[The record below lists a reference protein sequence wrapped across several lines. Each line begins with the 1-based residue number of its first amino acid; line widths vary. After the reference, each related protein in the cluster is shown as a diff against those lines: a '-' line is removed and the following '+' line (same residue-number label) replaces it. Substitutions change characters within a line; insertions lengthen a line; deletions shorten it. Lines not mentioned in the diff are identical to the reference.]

1 MNQQK
6 LNHIVQNPSQI
17 DATTAAELE
26 NMVEIFPWFSTPFVL
41 LAIYRQAQND
51 FRTKEA
57 ITQAAMRISNR
68 EWLYYATQSLDQAHL
83 ETAIETPIEIEA
95 KREIPA
101 VLTIVE
107 PTVESTSDIPVSMS
121 ELKEIEVAKPEA
133 IESRPA
139 FAPTSEPIPTTIP
152 EPITISTPE
161 YIPEPVAATNP
172 EPISATIPEP
182 IPEYNLAEAMGT
194 TFDFEPL
201 TFETALFEPVAPETP
216 EPIAYSGKFT
226 PVTEDTFEIQSPAV
240 EKPNSGIAIPKIYDL
255 EEFLR
260 SGLLAS
266 ATEATETEVPI
277 AAQTTP
283 ENPFTAVAT
292 ANNGH
297 RELPG
302 TNPSPKSFFDWLNSG
317 STLSEN
323 DRVLQQ
329 TQTEDLINKFIEERP
344 SISRPKREF
353 YTPEKAMKRSEQF
366 SPSIVTETLAKI
378 FHQQGHF
385 EKAIIS
391 YEKLQLKFPEK
402 SSYFADL
409 IEQIKKEQNQ

>member
-17 DATTAAELE
+17 DASTAAELE

-57 ITQAAMRISNR
+57 ITQAAMRTSNR
-68 EWLYYATQSLDQAHL
+68 EWLYHATQLQDQSA
-83 ETAIETPIEIEA
+83 ANTPA
-95 KREIPA
+95 
-101 VLTIVE
+101 
-107 PTVESTSDIPVSMS
+107 ESTVVSS
-121 ELKEIEVAKPEA
+121 PIPEA
-133 IESRPA
+133 IL
-139 FAPTSEPIPTTIP
+139 EPIGESTISISIKP
-152 EPITISTPE
+152 EPILEATPEPIATTAQE
-161 YIPEPVAATNP
+161 YIPEPVSATNP
-172 EPISATIPEP
+172 EALPAAIPEPIPEP

-201 TFETALFEPVAPETP
+201 TFETALFEPVAPENP

-226 PVTEDTFEIQSPAV
+226 PVTEDIIEIQSPAA

-266 ATEATETEVPI
+266 ATETTETEVPL

-283 ENPFTAVAT
+283 ANPATVVAT
-292 ANNGH
+292 ASNGH
-297 RELPG
+297 RDISRS
-302 TNPSPKSFFDWLNSG
+302 NPSPKSFFDWLNSE
-317 STLSEN
+317 STLSET
-323 DRVLQQ
+323 DRLLQQ

-366 SPSIVTETLAKI
+366 SPSIVTETLANI

-402 SSYFADL
+402 SSYFVDL

>member
-17 DATTAAELE
+17 DASTAAELE

-68 EWLYYATQSLDQAHL
+68 EWLYYATQSQDQVHL

-121 ELKEIEVAKPEA
+121 EIKEIEVANPEA
-133 IESRPA
+133 IESRPT
-139 FAPTSEPIPTTIP
+139 FAPTS
-152 EPITISTPE
+152 
-161 YIPEPVAATNP
+161 

-226 PVTEDTFEIQSPAV
+226 PVTEDTFEIQSPAF
-240 EKPNSGIAIPKIYDL
+240 EKPKSGIAIPKIYDL

-283 ENPFTAVAT
+283 ENPFAAVAT
-292 ANNGH
+292 TNNGH

-317 STLSEN
+317 STLTEN
-323 DRVLQQ
+323 DRALQQ
-329 TQTEDLINKFIEERP
+329 TQTVDLINKFIEERP

>member
-1 MNQQK
+1 VNQQK

-17 DATTAAELE
+17 DASTAAELE

-41 LAIYRQAQND
+41 LAIYRQSQND

-57 ITQAAMRISNR
+57 ITQAAMRTSNR
-68 EWLYYATQSLDQAHL
+68 EWLYHATQLQDQ
-83 ETAIETPIEIEA
+83 TAANTSA
-95 KREIPA
+95 
-101 VLTIVE
+101 
-107 PTVESTSDIPVSMS
+107 ESTVVSS
-121 ELKEIEVAKPEA
+121 P
-133 IESRPA
+133 
-139 FAPTSEPIPTTIP
+139 IP
-152 EPITISTPE
+152 EPIPEPILEPIGESTISISIKPEPILEATPEPMATTAPE
-161 YIPEPVAATNP
+161 YIPEPVSATNP
-172 EPISATIPEP
+172 EALPAAIPEPIPEP

-201 TFETALFEPVAPETP
+201 TFETALFEPVAPENP

-226 PVTEDTFEIQSPAV
+226 PVTEDIIEIQSPAA

-266 ATEATETEVPI
+266 ATETTETEVPL

-283 ENPFTAVAT
+283 ANPATVVAT
-292 ANNGH
+292 ASNGH
-297 RELPG
+297 RDISG
-302 TNPSPKSFFDWLNSG
+302 SNPSPKSFFDWLNNESP
-317 STLSEN
+317 LSET
-323 DRVLQQ
+323 DRLLQQ

-366 SPSIVTETLAKI
+366 SPSIVTETLANI

>member
-17 DATTAAELE
+17 DASTAAELE

-57 ITQAAMRISNR
+57 ITQAAMRTSNR
-68 EWLYYATQSLDQAHL
+68 EWLYHATQLQDQ
-83 ETAIETPIEIEA
+83 TAANTSA
-95 KREIPA
+95 
-101 VLTIVE
+101 
-107 PTVESTSDIPVSMS
+107 ESTVVSSPIP
-121 ELKEIEVAKPEA
+121 
-133 IESRPA
+133 
-139 FAPTSEPIPTTIP
+139 EPIPEPILEPIGESTISISIKPEPILETIP
-152 EPITISTPE
+152 EPIATTAQE
-161 YIPEPVAATNP
+161 YIPEPVSATNP
-172 EPISATIPEP
+172 EAIPEP

-194 TFDFEPL
+194 TFNFEPL
-201 TFETALFEPVAPETP
+201 TFETALFEPVAPENP

-226 PVTEDTFEIQSPAV
+226 PVTEDTIDIQSPAA

-266 ATEATETEVPI
+266 ATETTETEVPL

-283 ENPFTAVAT
+283 ANPATVVAT
-292 ANNGH
+292 ASNGH
-297 RELPG
+297 RDISG
-302 TNPSPKSFFDWLNSG
+302 SNPSPKSFFDWLNNE
-317 STLSEN
+317 STLSET
-323 DRVLQQ
+323 DRLQQQ

-366 SPSIVTETLAKI
+366 SPSIVTETLANI

>member
-17 DATTAAELE
+17 DASTAAELE

-41 LAIYRQAQND
+41 LAIYRQSQND

-57 ITQAAMRISNR
+57 ITQAAMRTSNR
-68 EWLYYATQSLDQAHL
+68 EWLYHATQLQDQ
-83 ETAIETPIEIEA
+83 TAANTPA
-95 KREIPA
+95 
-101 VLTIVE
+101 
-107 PTVESTSDIPVSMS
+107 ESTVVS
-121 ELKEIEVAKPEA
+121 LPIPEA
-133 IESRPA
+133 IP
-139 FAPTSEPIPTTIP
+139 EPIGESTISISIKPEPILETIP
-152 EPITISTPE
+152 EPIATTAPE
-161 YIPEPVAATNP
+161 YIPEPVSVTNP
-172 EPISATIPEP
+172 EPIPEAIPESIPEP

-201 TFETALFEPVAPETP
+201 TFETALFEPVAPENP

-226 PVTEDTFEIQSPAV
+226 PVTEDIIEIQSPAA

-266 ATEATETEVPI
+266 ATETTETEVPL

-283 ENPFTAVAT
+283 ANPATVVAT
-292 ANNGH
+292 ASNGP
-297 RELPG
+297 RDISAS
-302 TNPSPKSFFDWLNSG
+302 NPSPKSFFDWLNNE
-317 STLSEN
+317 STLSET
-323 DRVLQQ
+323 DRLQQQ

>member
-17 DATTAAELE
+17 DASTAAELE

-57 ITQAAMRISNR
+57 ITQAAMRTSNR
-68 EWLYYATQSLDQAHL
+68 EWLYHATQLQDQ
-83 ETAIETPIEIEA
+83 TAANTPAES
-95 KREIPA
+95 
-101 VLTIVE
+101 IVISS
-107 PTVESTSDIPVSMS
+107 P
-121 ELKEIEVAKPEA
+121 
-133 IESRPA
+133 
-139 FAPTSEPIPTTIP
+139 IP
-152 EPITISTPE
+152 EPILEPIGESTISISIKPKPILEATPEPMATTAPE
-161 YIPEPVAATNP
+161 YIPEPVSATNP
-172 EPISATIPEP
+172 EAIPEAIPEP

-201 TFETALFEPVAPETP
+201 TFESALFEPVAPENP

-226 PVTEDTFEIQSPAV
+226 PVTEDTIDIQSPAA

-266 ATEATETEVPI
+266 ATETTETEVPL

-283 ENPFTAVAT
+283 ANPATVVAT
-292 ANNGH
+292 ASNGH
-297 RELPG
+297 RDISG
-302 TNPSPKSFFDWLNSG
+302 SNPPPKSFFDWLNNE
-317 STLSEN
+317 STLSET
-323 DRVLQQ
+323 DRLQQQ

>member
-1 MNQQK
+1 VNQQK

-68 EWLYYATQSLDQAHL
+68 EWLYYATQSQDQVHL

-121 ELKEIEVAKPEA
+121 EIKEIEVANPEA
-133 IESRPA
+133 IESRPT
-139 FAPTSEPIPTTIP
+139 FAPTS
-152 EPITISTPE
+152 
-161 YIPEPVAATNP
+161 

-226 PVTEDTFEIQSPAV
+226 PVTEDTFEIQSPAF
-240 EKPNSGIAIPKIYDL
+240 EKPKSGIAIPKIYDL

-283 ENPFTAVAT
+283 ENPFAAVAT
-292 ANNGH
+292 TNNGH
-297 RELPG
+297 RELTG

-323 DRVLQQ
+323 DRALQQ

>member
-1 MNQQK
+1 VNQQK

-68 EWLYYATQSLDQAHL
+68 EWLYYATQSQDQVHL
-83 ETAIETPIEIEA
+83 ETAIETPIETEA

-107 PTVESTSDIPVSMS
+107 QTVESTSDIPVFMS
-121 ELKEIEVAKPEA
+121 EIKEIEVANPEA

-139 FAPTSEPIPTTIP
+139 FAPTS
-152 EPITISTPE
+152 
-161 YIPEPVAATNP
+161 

-226 PVTEDTFEIQSPAV
+226 PVTEDTIEIQSPAA
-240 EKPNSGIAIPKIYDL
+240 EKSNSGIAIPKIYDL

-260 SGLLAS
+260 SGLLSS

-277 AAQTTP
+277 AAQITP
-283 ENPFTAVAT
+283 ENPFAAVAT
-292 ANNGH
+292 TNNGH
-297 RELPG
+297 RELTG

-317 STLSEN
+317 STLSET

>member
-1 MNQQK
+1 
-6 LNHIVQNPSQI
+6 
-17 DATTAAELE
+17 
-26 NMVEIFPWFSTPFVL
+26 
-41 LAIYRQAQND
+41 
-51 FRTKEA
+51 
-57 ITQAAMRISNR
+57 
-68 EWLYYATQSLDQAHL
+68 
-83 ETAIETPIEIEA
+83 
-95 KREIPA
+95 
-101 VLTIVE
+101 
-107 PTVESTSDIPVSMS
+107 
-121 ELKEIEVAKPEA
+121 
-133 IESRPA
+133 
-139 FAPTSEPIPTTIP
+139 
-152 EPITISTPE
+152 
-161 YIPEPVAATNP
+161 
-172 EPISATIPEP
+172 
-182 IPEYNLAEAMGT
+182 
-194 TFDFEPL
+194 
-201 TFETALFEPVAPETP
+201 
-216 EPIAYSGKFT
+216 
-226 PVTEDTFEIQSPAV
+226 
-240 EKPNSGIAIPKIYDL
+240 
-255 EEFLR
+255 LR

-283 ENPFTAVAT
+283 ENPFAAVAT
-292 ANNGH
+292 TNNGH

-317 STLSEN
+317 STLTEN
-323 DRVLQQ
+323 DRALQQ
-329 TQTEDLINKFIEERP
+329 TQTENLINKFIEERP

>member
-17 DATTAAELE
+17 DASTAAELE

-121 ELKEIEVAKPEA
+121 EIKEIEVANPEA
-133 IESRPA
+133 IESRPT
-139 FAPTSEPIPTTIP
+139 FAPTS
-152 EPITISTPE
+152 
-161 YIPEPVAATNP
+161 

-226 PVTEDTFEIQSPAV
+226 PVTEDTFEIQSPAF
-240 EKPNSGIAIPKIYDL
+240 EKPKSGIAIPKIYDL

-283 ENPFTAVAT
+283 ENPFAAVAT
-292 ANNGH
+292 TNNGH

-323 DRVLQQ
+323 DRALQQ
-329 TQTEDLINKFIEERP
+329 TQTVDLINKFIEERP

>member
-1 MNQQK
+1 VNQQK

-68 EWLYYATQSLDQAHL
+68 EWLYYATQSQDQVHL

-107 PTVESTSDIPVSMS
+107 PTVESTSDIPVSIS
-121 ELKEIEVAKPEA
+121 EIKEIEVAKPEA

-139 FAPTSEPIPTTIP
+139 FAPTS
-152 EPITISTPE
+152 
-161 YIPEPVAATNP
+161 

-226 PVTEDTFEIQSPAV
+226 PVTEDTIEIQSPAAG
-240 EKPNSGIAIPKIYDL
+240 KSNSGIAIPKIYDL

-283 ENPFTAVAT
+283 ENPFAAVAT

>member
-68 EWLYYATQSLDQAHL
+68 EWLYYATQSQDQVHL
-83 ETAIETPIEIEA
+83 ETAIETPIETEA
-95 KREIPA
+95 KQEIPA
-101 VLTIVE
+101 VQTIVE
-107 PTVESTSDIPVSMS
+107 PTVESTADIPVSMS
-121 ELKEIEVAKPEA
+121 EIKEIAVAKPEA
-133 IESRPA
+133 LESRPA
-139 FAPTSEPIPTTIP
+139 FAPTSEPIPT
-152 EPITISTPE
+152 
-161 YIPEPVAATNP
+161 
-172 EPISATIPEP
+172 TIPEP

-201 TFETALFEPVAPETP
+201 TFETALFEPVAPEAP

-226 PVTEDTFEIQSPAV
+226 PVTEDTIEIQSPAA

-260 SGLLAS
+260 SGLLSS

-277 AAQTTP
+277 AAQITP
-283 ENPFTAVAT
+283 ENPFAAVAT
-292 ANNGH
+292 TNNGH
-297 RELPG
+297 RELTG

>member
-68 EWLYYATQSLDQAHL
+68 EWLYYATQSLDQVYL
-83 ETAIETPIEIEA
+83 ETAIGTPIEIEA

-121 ELKEIEVAKPEA
+121 EIKEIEVANPEA
-133 IESRPA
+133 IESRPT
-139 FAPTSEPIPTTIP
+139 FAPTS
-152 EPITISTPE
+152 
-161 YIPEPVAATNP
+161 

-302 TNPSPKSFFDWLNSG
+302 TNPSQKSFFDWLNSG
-317 STLSEN
+317 STLSET

-329 TQTEDLINKFIEERP
+329 TQTVDLINKFIEERP

>member
-1 MNQQK
+1 VNQQK

-17 DATTAAELE
+17 DASTAAELE

-51 FRTKEA
+51 FRAKEA
-57 ITQAAMRISNR
+57 ITQAAMRTSNR
-68 EWLYYATQSLDQAHL
+68 EWLYHATQSQDQ
-83 ETAIETPIEIEA
+83 TAANTS
-95 KREIPA
+95 
-101 VLTIVE
+101 T
-107 PTVESTSDIPVSMS
+107 ESTVVSS
-121 ELKEIEVAKPEA
+121 PIPEA
-133 IESRPA
+133 IPEA
-139 FAPTSEPIPTTIP
+139 ILEPIGESTISISIKP
-152 EPITISTPE
+152 EPILEATPEPIATTAPE
-161 YIPEPVAATNP
+161 YIPEPVSATNP
-172 EPISATIPEP
+172 EAIPEP

-201 TFETALFEPVAPETP
+201 TFETALFEPVAPENP

-226 PVTEDTFEIQSPAV
+226 PVTEDTIDIQSPAA

-266 ATEATETEVPI
+266 ATETTETEVPL

-283 ENPFTAVAT
+283 ANPATVVAT
-292 ANNGH
+292 ASNGH
-297 RELPG
+297 RDISG
-302 TNPSPKSFFDWLNSG
+302 SNPPPKSFFDWLNNE
-317 STLSEN
+317 STLSET
-323 DRVLQQ
+323 DRLLQQ

-366 SPSIVTETLAKI
+366 SPSIVTETLANI

>member
-68 EWLYYATQSLDQAHL
+68 EWLYYATQSQDQVHL
-83 ETAIETPIEIEA
+83 ETAIETPIETEA

-101 VLTIVE
+101 VQTIVE
-107 PTVESTSDIPVSMS
+107 PTVESTADIPVSMS
-121 ELKEIEVAKPEA
+121 EIKEIAVAKPEA
-133 IESRPA
+133 MDGRPA
-139 FAPTSEPIPTTIP
+139 FAP
-152 EPITISTPE
+152 IS
-161 YIPEPVAATNP
+161 

-201 TFETALFEPVAPETP
+201 TFESALFEPVAPETP

-226 PVTEDTFEIQSPAV
+226 PVTEDTIEIQSPAA

-317 STLSEN
+317 STLSET

>member
-1 MNQQK
+1 
-6 LNHIVQNPSQI
+6 
-17 DATTAAELE
+17 
-26 NMVEIFPWFSTPFVL
+26 
-41 LAIYRQAQND
+41 
-51 FRTKEA
+51 
-57 ITQAAMRISNR
+57 MRISNR
-68 EWLYYATQSLDQAHL
+68 EWLYYATQSQDQVHL
-83 ETAIETPIEIEA
+83 ETTIETPIEIEA
-95 KREIPA
+95 KQEIPA
-101 VLTIVE
+101 VQTIVE
-107 PTVESTSDIPVSMS
+107 PTVKSTADIPVSIS
-121 ELKEIEVAKPEA
+121 EIKEIAVAKPEA
-133 IESRPA
+133 MDGRPA
-139 FAPTSEPIPTTIP
+139 FAPISEPISATIP

-161 YIPEPVAATNP
+161 SIPEPIAATNP

-216 EPIAYSGKFT
+216 EHIAYSGKFT
-226 PVTEDTFEIQSPAV
+226 PVTEDTIEIQSPAA
-240 EKPNSGIAIPKIYDL
+240 EKPKSGIAIPKIYDL

-260 SGLLAS
+260 SGLLSS

-292 ANNGH
+292 TNNGH
-297 RELPG
+297 RELTG

-317 STLSEN
+317 STLSET

>member
-17 DATTAAELE
+17 DASTAAELE

-41 LAIYRQAQND
+41 LAIYRQSQND

-57 ITQAAMRISNR
+57 ITQAAMRTSNR
-68 EWLYYATQSLDQAHL
+68 EWLYHATQSQDQ
-83 ETAIETPIEIEA
+83 TA
-95 KREIPA
+95 
-101 VLTIVE
+101 
-107 PTVESTSDIPVSMS
+107 
-121 ELKEIEVAKPEA
+121 
-133 IESRPA
+133 
-139 FAPTSEPIPTTIP
+139 TTA
-152 EPITISTPE
+152 PE
-161 YIPEPVAATNP
+161 YIPEPVAVTNP
-172 EPISATIPEP
+172 EPLPAAIPEAIPEPIPEP

-194 TFDFEPL
+194 TFVEPL
-201 TFETALFEPVAPETP
+201 TFETALFEPVAPENP

-226 PVTEDTFEIQSPAV
+226 PVTEDIIEIQSPVA

-266 ATEATETEVPI
+266 ATETTETQVPL

-283 ENPFTAVAT
+283 ANPATVVAT
-292 ANNGH
+292 ASNGH
-297 RELPG
+297 RDISG
-302 TNPSPKSFFDWLNSG
+302 SNPSPKSFFDWLNSE
-317 STLSEN
+317 STLSET
-323 DRVLQQ
+323 DRLQQQ

>member
-1 MNQQK
+1 VNQQK

-17 DATTAAELE
+17 DASTAAELE

-41 LAIYRQAQND
+41 LAIYRQSQND

-57 ITQAAMRISNR
+57 ITQAAMRTSNR
-68 EWLYYATQSLDQAHL
+68 EWLYHATQSQDQ
-83 ETAIETPIEIEA
+83 TPANTSAES
-95 KREIPA
+95 
-101 VLTIVE
+101 IV
-107 PTVESTSDIPVSMS
+107 VS
-121 ELKEIEVAKPEA
+121 LPIPEA
-133 IESRPA
+133 
-139 FAPTSEPIPTTIP
+139 IP
-152 EPITISTPE
+152 EPIGESTISISIKPEPILEATPEPIATTAPE
-161 YIPEPVAATNP
+161 YIPEPVSATNP
-172 EPISATIPEP
+172 EAIPEP

-201 TFETALFEPVAPETP
+201 TFETALFEPVAPENP

-226 PVTEDTFEIQSPAV
+226 PVTEDTIDIQSPAA

-266 ATEATETEVPI
+266 ATETTETEAPL

-283 ENPFTAVAT
+283 VNPATVVAT
-292 ANNGH
+292 ASNGH
-297 RELPG
+297 RDISVS
-302 TNPSPKSFFDWLNSG
+302 NPSPKSFFDWLNNE
-317 STLSEN
+317 STLSET
-323 DRVLQQ
+323 DRLQQQ

>member
-17 DATTAAELE
+17 DASTAAELE

-57 ITQAAMRISNR
+57 ITQAAMRTSNR
-68 EWLYYATQSLDQAHL
+68 EWLFHATQLQDQ
-83 ETAIETPIEIEA
+83 TAANTPA
-95 KREIPA
+95 
-101 VLTIVE
+101 
-107 PTVESTSDIPVSMS
+107 ESTVVSS
-121 ELKEIEVAKPEA
+121 LIPEA
-133 IESRPA
+133 IL
-139 FAPTSEPIPTTIP
+139 EPIGESTISISIKPEPILETIP
-152 EPITISTPE
+152 EPIATTAPE
-161 YIPEPVAATNP
+161 YIPEPVSVTNP
-172 EPISATIPEP
+172 EPIPEAIPEP

-201 TFETALFEPVAPETP
+201 TFETALFEPVAPENP

-226 PVTEDTFEIQSPAV
+226 PVTEDIIEIQSPAA

-266 ATEATETEVPI
+266 ATETTETEVPL

-283 ENPFTAVAT
+283 ANPATVVAT
-292 ANNGH
+292 ASNGH
-297 RELPG
+297 RDISES
-302 TNPSPKSFFDWLNSG
+302 NPSPKSFFDWLNNE
-317 STLSEN
+317 STLSET
-323 DRVLQQ
+323 DRLQQQ

-366 SPSIVTETLAKI
+366 SPSIVTETLANI

>member
-1 MNQQK
+1 VNQQK

-17 DATTAAELE
+17 DASTAAELE

-121 ELKEIEVAKPEA
+121 EIKEIEVANPEA
-133 IESRPA
+133 IESRPT
-139 FAPTSEPIPTTIP
+139 FAPTS
-152 EPITISTPE
+152 
-161 YIPEPVAATNP
+161 

-226 PVTEDTFEIQSPAV
+226 PVTEDTFEIESPAF
-240 EKPNSGIAIPKIYDL
+240 EKPKSGIAIPKIYDL

-283 ENPFTAVAT
+283 ENPFAAVAT
-292 ANNGH
+292 TNNGH

-317 STLSEN
+317 STLTEN
-323 DRVLQQ
+323 DRALQQ
-329 TQTEDLINKFIEERP
+329 TQTVDLINKFIEERP

>member
-17 DATTAAELE
+17 DASTAAELE

-57 ITQAAMRISNR
+57 ITQAAMRTSNR
-68 EWLYYATQSLDQAHL
+68 EWLYHATQLQDQ
-83 ETAIETPIEIEA
+83 TAANTPA
-95 KREIPA
+95 
-101 VLTIVE
+101 
-107 PTVESTSDIPVSMS
+107 ESTVVSS
-121 ELKEIEVAKPEA
+121 PIPEA
-133 IESRPA
+133 IPEA
-139 FAPTSEPIPTTIP
+139 ILEPIGESTISISIKPEPILETIP
-152 EPITISTPE
+152 EPIATTAPE
-161 YIPEPVAATNP
+161 YIPEPVSATNP
-172 EPISATIPEP
+172 EAIPEP

-201 TFETALFEPVAPETP
+201 TFETALFEPVAPENP

-226 PVTEDTFEIQSPAV
+226 PVTEDTIDIQSSAA

-266 ATEATETEVPI
+266 ATETTETEVPL

-283 ENPFTAVAT
+283 ANPATVVAT
-292 ANNGH
+292 ASNGH
-297 RELPG
+297 RDISG
-302 TNPSPKSFFDWLNSG
+302 SNPPPKSFFDWLNNE
-317 STLSEN
+317 STLSET
-323 DRVLQQ
+323 DRLQQQ

>member
-1 MNQQK
+1 VNQQK

-121 ELKEIEVAKPEA
+121 EIKEIEVANPEA
-133 IESRPA
+133 IESRPT
-139 FAPTSEPIPTTIP
+139 FAPTS
-152 EPITISTPE
+152 
-161 YIPEPVAATNP
+161 

-226 PVTEDTFEIQSPAV
+226 PVTEDTFEIQSPAF
-240 EKPNSGIAIPKIYDL
+240 EKPKSGIAIPKIYDL

-283 ENPFTAVAT
+283 ENPFAAVAT
-292 ANNGH
+292 TNNGH

-317 STLSEN
+317 STLTEN
-323 DRVLQQ
+323 DRALQQ
-329 TQTEDLINKFIEERP
+329 TQTVDLINKFIEERP

>member
-1 MNQQK
+1 VNQQK

-68 EWLYYATQSLDQAHL
+68 EWLYYATQSQDQVHL
-83 ETAIETPIEIEA
+83 ETAIETPIETEA

-107 PTVESTSDIPVSMS
+107 PTVESTSDIPVSKS
-121 ELKEIEVAKPEA
+121 EIKEIEVANPEA
-133 IESRPA
+133 MDGRPA
-139 FAPTSEPIPTTIP
+139 FAPTS
-152 EPITISTPE
+152 
-161 YIPEPVAATNP
+161 

-201 TFETALFEPVAPETP
+201 TFETTLFEPVAPETP

-226 PVTEDTFEIQSPAV
+226 PVTEDTIEIQSPAA
-240 EKPNSGIAIPKIYDL
+240 EKSNSGIAIPKIYDL

-266 ATEATETEVPI
+266 ATEATETEIPI
-277 AAQTTP
+277 AAQTPP
-283 ENPFTAVAT
+283 ENPFAVVAT

-317 STLSEN
+317 STLSET

>member
-1 MNQQK
+1 VNQQK

-17 DATTAAELE
+17 DASTAAELE

-57 ITQAAMRISNR
+57 ITQAAMRTSNR
-68 EWLYYATQSLDQAHL
+68 EWLYHATQSQDQ
-83 ETAIETPIEIEA
+83 TAANTPA
-95 KREIPA
+95 
-101 VLTIVE
+101 
-107 PTVESTSDIPVSMS
+107 ESTVVSS
-121 ELKEIEVAKPEA
+121 LIPEA
-133 IESRPA
+133 IL
-139 FAPTSEPIPTTIP
+139 EPIGESTISISIKP
-152 EPITISTPE
+152 EPILEATPEPIAATTPE
-161 YIPEPVAATNP
+161 YIPEPVSATNP
-172 EPISATIPEP
+172 EAIPEP

-201 TFETALFEPVAPETP
+201 TFETALFEPVAPENP

-226 PVTEDTFEIQSPAV
+226 PVTEDIIEIQSPAA

-266 ATEATETEVPI
+266 ATETTETEVPL

-283 ENPFTAVAT
+283 ANPATVVAT
-292 ANNGH
+292 ASNGH
-297 RELPG
+297 RDISG
-302 TNPSPKSFFDWLNSG
+302 SNPSPKSFFDWLNNE
-317 STLSEN
+317 STLSET
-323 DRVLQQ
+323 DRLQQQ

-366 SPSIVTETLAKI
+366 SPSIVTETLANI

>member
-1 MNQQK
+1 VNQQK

-41 LAIYRQAQND
+41 LAIYGQAQND

-68 EWLYYATQSLDQAHL
+68 EWLYYATQSQDQVHL
-83 ETAIETPIEIEA
+83 ETAIETPIETEA

-107 PTVESTSDIPVSMS
+107 QTVESTSDIPVFMS
-121 ELKEIEVAKPEA
+121 EIKEIEVANPEA

-139 FAPTSEPIPTTIP
+139 FAPTS
-152 EPITISTPE
+152 
-161 YIPEPVAATNP
+161 

-226 PVTEDTFEIQSPAV
+226 PVTEDTIEIQSPAA
-240 EKPNSGIAIPKIYDL
+240 EKSNSGIAIPKIYDL

-260 SGLLAS
+260 SGLLSS

-277 AAQTTP
+277 AAQITP
-283 ENPFTAVAT
+283 ENPFAAVAT

-302 TNPSPKSFFDWLNSG
+302 TNPTPKSFFDWLNSG

>member
-68 EWLYYATQSLDQAHL
+68 EWLYYATQSLDQVYL
-83 ETAIETPIEIEA
+83 ETAIETPIETEA

-107 PTVESTSDIPVSMS
+107 QTVESTSDIPVFMS
-121 ELKEIEVAKPEA
+121 EIKEIEVANPEA

-139 FAPTSEPIPTTIP
+139 FAPTS
-152 EPITISTPE
+152 
-161 YIPEPVAATNP
+161 

-226 PVTEDTFEIQSPAV
+226 PVTEDTSKIQSPAA
-240 EKPNSGIAIPKIYDL
+240 EKSNSGIAIPQIYDL

-302 TNPSPKSFFDWLNSG
+302 TNPTPKSFFDWLNSG

>member
-121 ELKEIEVAKPEA
+121 EIKEIEVANPEA
-133 IESRPA
+133 IESRPV
-139 FAPTSEPIPTTIP
+139 FAPAS
-152 EPITISTPE
+152 
-161 YIPEPVAATNP
+161 
-172 EPISATIPEP
+172 EPISATIPAP

-226 PVTEDTFEIQSPAV
+226 PVTEDTFEIQSPAF
-240 EKPNSGIAIPKIYDL
+240 EKPKSGIAIPKIYDL

-292 ANNGH
+292 TNNGH

-317 STLSEN
+317 STLTEN
-323 DRVLQQ
+323 DRALQQ

>member
-17 DATTAAELE
+17 DASTAAELE

-57 ITQAAMRISNR
+57 ITQAAMRTSNR
-68 EWLYYATQSLDQAHL
+68 EWLYHATQLQDQ
-83 ETAIETPIEIEA
+83 TAANTPA
-95 KREIPA
+95 
-101 VLTIVE
+101 
-107 PTVESTSDIPVSMS
+107 ESTVVSS
-121 ELKEIEVAKPEA
+121 PIPEA
-133 IESRPA
+133 IL
-139 FAPTSEPIPTTIP
+139 EPILETIP
-152 EPITISTPE
+152 EPIATTAPE
-161 YIPEPVAATNP
+161 YIPEPVSVTNP
-172 EPISATIPEP
+172 EPIPEAIPEAIPEP

-201 TFETALFEPVAPETP
+201 TFETALFEPVAPENP

-226 PVTEDTFEIQSPAV
+226 PVTEDTIDIQSPAA

-266 ATEATETEVPI
+266 ATETTETEVPL

-283 ENPFTAVAT
+283 ANPATVVAT
-292 ANNGH
+292 ASNGH
-297 RELPG
+297 RDISG
-302 TNPSPKSFFDWLNSG
+302 SNPSPKSFFDWLNNE
-317 STLSEN
+317 STLSET
-323 DRVLQQ
+323 DRLQQQ

-366 SPSIVTETLAKI
+366 SPSIVTETLANI

>member
-1 MNQQK
+1 
-6 LNHIVQNPSQI
+6 
-17 DATTAAELE
+17 
-26 NMVEIFPWFSTPFVL
+26 
-41 LAIYRQAQND
+41 
-51 FRTKEA
+51 
-57 ITQAAMRISNR
+57 
-68 EWLYYATQSLDQAHL
+68 
-83 ETAIETPIEIEA
+83 
-95 KREIPA
+95 
-101 VLTIVE
+101 
-107 PTVESTSDIPVSMS
+107 
-121 ELKEIEVAKPEA
+121 
-133 IESRPA
+133 
-139 FAPTSEPIPTTIP
+139 
-152 EPITISTPE
+152 
-161 YIPEPVAATNP
+161 
-172 EPISATIPEP
+172 
-182 IPEYNLAEAMGT
+182 MGT

-226 PVTEDTFEIQSPAV
+226 PVTEDTFEIQSPAF
-240 EKPNSGIAIPKIYDL
+240 EKPKSGIAIPKIYDL

-283 ENPFTAVAT
+283 ENPFAAVAT

-297 RELPG
+297 RELTE

>member
-17 DATTAAELE
+17 DASTAAELE

-121 ELKEIEVAKPEA
+121 EIKEIEVANPEA
-133 IESRPA
+133 IESRPT
-139 FAPTSEPIPTTIP
+139 FAPTS
-152 EPITISTPE
+152 
-161 YIPEPVAATNP
+161 

-226 PVTEDTFEIQSPAV
+226 PVTEDTFEIQSPAF
-240 EKPNSGIAIPKIYDL
+240 EKPKSGIAIPKIYDL

-283 ENPFTAVAT
+283 ENPFAAVAT
-292 ANNGH
+292 TNNGH

-317 STLSEN
+317 STLTEN
-323 DRVLQQ
+323 DRALQQ
-329 TQTEDLINKFIEERP
+329 TQTENLINKFIEERP

>member
-68 EWLYYATQSLDQAHL
+68 EWLYYATQLQDQ
-83 ETAIETPIEIEA
+83 TAANTSA
-95 KREIPA
+95 
-101 VLTIVE
+101 
-107 PTVESTSDIPVSMS
+107 ESTVVSS
-121 ELKEIEVAKPEA
+121 PIPEA
-133 IESRPA
+133 IP
-139 FAPTSEPIPTTIP
+139 EPISEAIPEPIATTTPEFIPEPASATNPEPISATIP

-161 YIPEPVAATNP
+161 YISEPVAATNP

-226 PVTEDTFEIQSPAV
+226 PVTEDTSEIQSPAV

-277 AAQTTP
+277 AAQTPP
-283 ENPFTAVAT
+283 ENPFAVVAT

-317 STLSEN
+317 STLSET